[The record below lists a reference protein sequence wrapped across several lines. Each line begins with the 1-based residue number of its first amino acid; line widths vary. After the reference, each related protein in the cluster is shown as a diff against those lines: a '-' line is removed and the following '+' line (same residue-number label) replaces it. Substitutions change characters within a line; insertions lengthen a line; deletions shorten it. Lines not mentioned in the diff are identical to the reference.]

1 MANMT
6 LTLTLPDPARPMP
19 AQIADIVV
27 PRARDLGEMTVKRA
41 LPSRQRQMVGPF
53 IFFDQMGPAQFGPD
67 EGIDVRPH
75 PHIGLATVTYLFEG
89 RIRHRDSLG
98 NRQDI
103 TPGSVNWM
111 TAGRGISHSERAPED
126 LMGQHKSAFGIQTWL
141 ALPRAHED
149 TDPDFVHVGEAQL
162 PTLDDKGV
170 FARVIVGRAYGAE
183 APVHVFSDTLYVHAD
198 LHAGATIPLPD
209 DHEDRAVYVA
219 AGSVMIGGEPYE
231 AGRLIVFGD
240 GPAAVTAGQGGARLL
255 LVGGEVADG
264 PRHIWWNFVASS
276 KERIEAAKRDWAS
289 QDWASG
295 RFHLPPDDQDEFI
308 PLPGGAPMTE
318 ATFVP

>member
-1 MANMT
+1 MGAMT
-6 LTLTLPDPARPMP
+6 FSLPDPARPMT
-19 AQIADIVV
+19 ADIQDVIV

-53 IFFDQMGPAQFGPD
+53 IFFDQMGPARFGPD
-67 EGIDVRPH
+67 EGINVRPH
-75 PHIGLATVTYLFEG
+75 PHIGLATVTYLFDG

-98 NRQDI
+98 NTQDI

-111 TAGRGISHSERAPED
+111 IAGRGISHSERAPED
-126 LMGQHKSAFGIQTWL
+126 LRGQAKTAFGIQTWV
-141 ALPRAHED
+141 ALPQAHED
-149 TDPDFVHVGEAQL
+149 AAPDFPHVGEDVL
-162 PTLDDKGV
+162 PTLDDGGV
-170 FARVIVGRAYGAE
+170 FARVILGRAYGAE
-183 APVHVFSDTLYVHAD
+183 APVRVFSDTLYVHAD
-198 LHAGATIPLPD
+198 LAGGATIPLPD

-219 AGSVMIGGEPYE
+219 AGSVMVGGAVHE

-240 GPAAVTAGQGGARLL
+240 GPAAVTAGEGGARLM

-264 PRHIWWNFVASS
+264 PRHIWWNFVAST
-276 KERIEAAKRDWAS
+276 KERIEEAKRAWAAGDW
-289 QDWASG
+289 QDG
-295 RFHLPPDDQDEFI
+295 RFSLPPGDDEEFI